1 VFAIVCC
8 FSPHQAKN
16 RQTKEE
22 KYQSDH
28 RRLKLLGE
36 TIEIGASPMA
46 DKIRIGV
53 LFGGQS
59 GEHEVSLVSAS
70 AVMDALD
77 RTKYS
82 IVPIGITKQGRWMA
96 GDNALAALTALA
108 DPKLLPTSAELKMQN
123 EELKNSSE
131 QSEAR
136 KTALAMIDSQF
147 AILNSQFPIDVI
159 FPVLHGPMGEDGTVQ
174 GLLELAGVPYVGCGV
189 LASAVGLDK
198 AMMKAAFS
206 AAGLPQVPWLLI
218 RRAAWQAD
226 RAGEIARIEARLS
239 YPVFVKPANMGSS
252 VGITRATDRATLA
265 QGLDEAARYDR
276 RIVAEQGINA
286 REIEVS
292 VLGNDEPQASVAGE
306 IVPSN
311 EWYDYQAK
319 YLGGESKILI
329 PAPISDALAERVR
342 QMAIQAFKAIDGAG
356 LARVDFLLDRE
367 SAALYLNEAN
377 TMPGFTPVSMYAKM
391 WAASGL
397 SYGALLDRLIELAL
411 ERHQHKS
418 R

>member
-1 VFAIVCC
+1 MYGVFRSAGEKHHTQTQ
-8 FSPHQAKN
+8 STMLPQAKAA
-16 RQTKEE
+16 RC
-22 KYQSDH
+22 
-28 RRLKLLGE
+28 GE
-36 TIEIGASPMA
+36 IFESGAFPMA
-46 DKIRIGV
+46 DKIRVGV

-77 RTKYS
+77 RTKYD
-82 IVPIGITKQGRWMA
+82 IVPIGITKQGRWIA
-96 GDNALAALTALA
+96 GDDALPALTALA
-108 DPKLLPTSAELKMQN
+108 DPKLLPASAAGQESAVKSQDVVLSEVSGQSA
-123 EELKNSSE
+123 LSVLTHSDSWLRNS
-131 QSEAR
+131 
-136 KTALAMIDSQF
+136 DSS
-147 AILNSQFPIDVI
+147 LDVV

-174 GLLELAGVPYVGCGV
+174 GLLELASVPYVGCGV

-206 AAGLPQVPWLLI
+206 AAELPQVPWLLI
-218 RRAAWQAD
+218 RRAEW
-226 RAGEIARIEARLS
+226 RANSAREIERIEAQLR

-252 VGITRATDRATLA
+252 VGITRATDRVTLT

-276 RIVAEQGINA
+276 RIVVEQGINA

-292 VLGNDEPQASVAGE
+292 VLGNEEPQASVAGE

-311 EWYDYQAK
+311 EWYDYEAK

-329 PAPISDALAERVR
+329 PAPIADALAEQVR
-342 QMAIQAFKAIDGAG
+342 QMAIAAFKAIDGAG
-356 LARVDFLLDRE
+356 LARVDFLLDRD

-397 SYGALLDRLIELAL
+397 TYSSLLDRLIELAI
-411 ERHQHKS
+411 ERHN

>member
-1 VFAIVCC
+1 
-8 FSPHQAKN
+8 
-16 RQTKEE
+16 
-22 KYQSDH
+22 
-28 RRLKLLGE
+28 
-36 TIEIGASPMA
+36 MA

-77 RTKYS
+77 RTKYDV
-82 IVPIGITKQGRWMA
+82 VPIGITKQGRWIA
-96 GDNALAALTALA
+96 GNNALPALTAQA
-108 DPKLLPTSAELKMQN
+108 DQKKLPVSSQQSADSSQPLPDTALDTTEMLLPTADWRLH
-123 EELKNSSE
+123 
-131 QSEAR
+131 AG
-136 KTALAMIDSQF
+136 
-147 AILNSQFPIDVI
+147 IDVI

-206 AAGLPQVPWLLI
+206 AAGLPQVPWMLI
-218 RRAAWQAD
+218 RRAEW
-226 RAGEIARIEARLS
+226 RAGSAAQIERIEGQLR

-276 RIVAEQGINA
+276 RIVVEQGISA

-292 VLGNDEPQASVAGE
+292 ILGNDDPQASVPGE

-311 EWYDYQAK
+311 EWYDYEAK
-319 YLGGESKILI
+319 YLGGESKIVI
-329 PAPISDALAERVR
+329 PAPLSNALAEQVR
-342 QMAIQAFKAIDGAG
+342 RIAIQAFKAIDGAG

-367 SAALYLNEAN
+367 SEALYLNEAN

-397 SYGALLDRLIELAL
+397 AYSALLDRLVELAL
-411 ERHQHKS
+411 ERH
-418 R
+418 RRD